1 MSITVA
7 ELADQLTNLP
17 NWLLALV
24 RRLDRI
30 EALVTGI
37 DKTTT
42 TAQPL
47 AVHEVAT
54 EEAADVLL
62 VPHDWR
68 VTLYG
73 VQIGTLISNSY
84 GERSW
89 HALWWTGSD
98 DDKVQH
104 SEMLPTREA
113 AIEAMVKAHRA
124 EAEAV
129 AA

>member
-7 ELADQLTNLP
+7 ELLTQLTDLP
-17 NWLLALV
+17 HDLAGII
-24 RRLDRI
+24 RQLDRI
-30 EALVTGI
+30 EALATAI
-37 DKTTT
+37 DKTT

-54 EEAADVLL
+54 AEAADVQL

-84 GERSW
+84 SERPW
-89 HALWWTGSD
+89 HGLWWTGSD

-104 SEMLPTREA
+104 SEMFPTREA